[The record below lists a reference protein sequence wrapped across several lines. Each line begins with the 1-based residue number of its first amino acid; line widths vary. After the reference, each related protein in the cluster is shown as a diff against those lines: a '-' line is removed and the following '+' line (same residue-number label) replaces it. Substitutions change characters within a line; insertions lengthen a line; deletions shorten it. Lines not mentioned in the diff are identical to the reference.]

1 LLPDIE
7 GNFVYFVATDPESE
21 TNDFEFD
28 ETDVCSDH
36 LTKNNTWQCAFPMGL
51 EASDIVQPGL
61 ADSVIISL
69 LTSVKCALLFYKY
82 ITKVILC
89 IILL

>member
-36 LTKNNTWQCAFPMGL
+36 LTKNNT
-51 EASDIVQPGL
+51 
-61 ADSVIISL
+61 
-69 LTSVKCALLFYKY
+69 
-82 ITKVILC
+82 
-89 IILL
+89 

>member
-1 LLPDIE
+1 
-7 GNFVYFVATDPESE
+7 
-21 TNDFEFD
+21 
-28 ETDVCSDH
+28 
-36 LTKNNTWQCAFPMGL
+36 MGL